1 MFYKKDNPEKDTDFW
16 SIIAV
21 TLLFYSITYAGA
33 LAVFNI
39 VDFFIIPLF
48 IIFVCFIELTLLK
61 LVLYINFF
69 KNIAD
74 KYKPLKRLVL
84 AGILFIN
91 IFVVNLGFNDAFI
104 SLPASKEIIVM
115 AFFLILFFF
124 MFTILDESKKVKKY
138 LAPSVLIF
146 SLLSI
151 IINFLIYHEPSYAE
165 YNYANQKLNPV
176 DKSKLKSYP
185 EYEKNI
191 KYKIKLNDK
200 PNIVILTFDALVDEN
215 SFKILT
221 KRPKTSDM
229 HRIFAER
236 IMPLKNHFS
245 DEISTRHSLA
255 SLLSLTPEL
264 TYTTPFDHSSARSN
278 SPRFRIFNGQTPS
291 PLFEIFKQNG
301 YEVSSFFVDRHAFG
315 TFKGDYID
323 NFLTLPVRTGYES
336 SVCSLIGHRT
346 RYIGFFGY
354 CEVLNIYKSNLTEK
368 GHIVWETSLG
378 KMEFNHYYHHITQ
391 PYDLVKDLDNKDKP
405 QLLFGHT
412 VSPGHIGPL
421 FGPNFK
427 NKGDGSFRSYVL
439 NYEKDGRYNGALI
452 EKIAD
457 HLEKTDN
464 KRDTI
469 VYVMGDHGMNLST
482 RMTWTQDTFV
492 DEKFD
497 WDENNN
503 LRIGDDGSRWERD
516 KYWQSDSEYSPIKEK
531 EYTLLD
537 DIRQDKYTTKILG
550 PSLDNEDIII
560 RDAEPYRR
568 IDRYSTYGGFIS
580 DHKCAAKSIENN
592 KERGYAT
599 PQLVMHDLIA
609 CLSDYKVTPN
619 NKEYIQDFKREKTLR
634 SQAYPVCIRSHS
646 PCSAECIEIN
656 GSCFAEGSDPVS
668 YKDLMYE

>member
-1 MFYKKDNPEKDTDFW
+1 MSVKQHTLENNNYFW
-16 SIIAV
+16 PIAAV
-21 TLLFYSITYAGA
+21 SLLFYSMTYAGA

-39 VDFFIIPLF
+39 IDFFIVPLF
-48 IIFVCFIELTLLK
+48 IIFICFIELTLFKFFLS
-61 LVLYINFF
+61 INLF
-69 KNIAD
+69 KNITD
-74 KYKPLKRLVL
+74 KYKALKRLVL
-84 AGILFIN
+84 ASILFVN
-91 IFVVNLGFNDAFI
+91 IFVVNLGFNEGFI
-104 SLPASKEIIVM
+104 SLPVGKEIIVM
-115 AFFLILFFF
+115 IFFLVLFFF
-124 MFTILDESKKVKKY
+124 MFTILDESKKAKKY
-138 LAPSVLIF
+138 FPPALLIF
-146 SLLSI
+146 SVLSI
-151 IINFLIYHEPSYAE
+151 AINFIMYHESNYAE
-165 YNYANQKLNPV
+165 YNYADQKLGSL
-176 DKSKLKSYP
+176 DESKLRSYP

-191 KYKIKLNDK
+191 KYQIDLNDK

-215 SFKILT
+215 SYKMLT

-229 HRIFAER
+229 HRVFAER

-255 SLLSLTPEL
+255 TLLALTPEF
-264 TYTTPFDHSSARSN
+264 TYTIPFDHSISRAY

-291 PLFEIFKQNG
+291 PLFEIFRQNG

-323 NFLTLPVRTGYES
+323 NFLTLPVRYGYES
-336 SVCSLIGHRT
+336 SVCTLIGHRT

-354 CEVLNIYKSNLTEK
+354 CEALNLYKSYLTDK
-368 GHIVWETSLG
+368 DNIIWETSLG
-378 KMEFNHYYHHITQ
+378 KMEFNHYYYHITQ
-391 PYDLVKDLDNKDKP
+391 PYDLIKDLDNKDKP

-427 NKGDGSFRSYVL
+427 NKSDGSFRSYVL

-457 HLEKTDN
+457 YLEKTDN

-492 DEKFD
+492 DEKFT
-497 WDENNN
+497 WDSDNNFIYGKDELLWMN
-503 LRIGDDGSRWERD
+503 IRD
-516 KYWQSDSEYSPIKEK
+516 ELSIEKTK

-537 DIRQDKYTTKILG
+537 DTRQDIYTTKILG
-550 PSLDNEDIII
+550 PSLDSEDIIV
-560 RDAEPYRR
+560 RQAEPYRR

-599 PQLVMHDLIA
+599 PQLVMHDLIT

-634 SQAYPVCIRSHS
+634 SQAYPVCIKSHS
-646 PCSAECIEIN
+646 PCSAECIEIE

>member
-1 MFYKKDNPEKDTDFW
+1 MASKKYNIKDNRDFLP
-16 SIIAV
+16 IIAV
-21 TLLFYSITYAGA
+21 TLLFYSMTYAGA

-39 VDFFIIPLF
+39 IDFFIVPLF
-48 IIFVCFIELTLLK
+48 IIFVCFIEIILLK
-61 LVLYINFF
+61 IFLSIRIFRT
-69 KNIAD
+69 ISD
-74 KYKPLKRLVL
+74 KYKFLKRLVL

-91 IFVVNLGFNDAFI
+91 IFVVNLGFNEDFI
-104 SLPASKEIIVM
+104 SLPISKEIIAM
-115 AFFLILFFF
+115 IFFLILFFL
-124 MFTILDESKKVKKY
+124 MFTILDESMRIRKY
-138 LAPSVLIF
+138 YPSAILVF
-146 SLLSI
+146 SALSI
-151 IINFLIYHEPSYAE
+151 IINFFMYHESSYAA
-165 YNYANQKLNPV
+165 YNYAEQKMVNL
-176 DKSKLKSYP
+176 DESKLRSYP

-191 KYKIKLNDK
+191 KYEIDFNDK

-215 SFKILT
+215 SYKMLT
-221 KRPKTSDM
+221 KRPNTSDM
-229 HRIFAER
+229 HRIFSEHLK
-236 IMPLKNHFS
+236 PLKNHFS

-255 SLLSLTPEL
+255 TLLALTPEFV
-264 TYTTPFDHSSARSN
+264 YTIPFDHSINRAY

-291 PLFEIFKQNG
+291 PLFEIFRDNG

-323 NFLTLPVRTGYES
+323 NFLTLPVRYGYES
-336 SVCSLIGHRT
+336 SVCTLIGHRT

-354 CEVLNIYKSNLTEK
+354 CEALNLYKSYLTDK
-368 GHIVWETSLG
+368 DNIIWETSLG
-378 KMEFNHYYHHITQ
+378 RMEFNHYYYHITQ
-391 PYDLVKDLDNKDKP
+391 PYDLIKDLDNKNKP

-421 FGPNFK
+421 YGPNFR
-427 NKGDGSFRSYVL
+427 NKSDGSFRSYVL

-464 KRDTI
+464 MRDTI
-469 VYVMGDHGMNLST
+469 IYVMGDHGMNLST
-482 RMTWTQDTFV
+482 RMTWSQDTFV
-492 DEKFD
+492 DEKFT
-497 WDENNN
+497 WDNDNNFIYGKDEALWVN
-503 LRIGDDGSRWERD
+503 VRD
-516 KYWQSDSEYSPIKEK
+516 EISFQETK
-531 EYTLLD
+531 EYTMLD

-550 PSLDNEDIII
+550 PSLDSEDIVI

-580 DHKCAAKSIENN
+580 EHKCAARSIENN

-609 CLSDYKVTPN
+609 CLSDYKVTEN

-646 PCSAECIEIN
+646 PCSAECIEIE